1 VWINRRTDYAARAV
15 LALAIDGGRL
25 TLDVL
30 ALRTGTPVSVLEQ
43 VMPRLRSA
51 GIVRSTRG
59 RDGGYELNNDPAEV
73 TLEDVVRLFQGPL
86 APIGCATRKN
96 PEPCE
101 VRDGCAMHDVWAEV
115 RDATIRTL
123 EVTSFA
129 VLAERSAGVWRAHE
143 DGVDDVGSAV
153 LPT

>member
-1 VWINRRTDYAARAV
+1 
-15 LALAIDGGRL
+15 
-25 TLDVL
+25 
-30 ALRTGTPVSVLEQ
+30 
-43 VMPRLRSA
+43 M
-51 GIVRSTRG
+51 
-59 RDGGYELNNDPAEV
+59 NNDPAEV

-96 PEPCE
+96 PEPCV

-143 DGVDDVGSAV
+143 DGADDDTDRVRTG
-153 LPT
+153 